1 MVDWTVLSP
10 SFLTLVV
17 EWVGAV
23 VTVYAAGLMHPTKT
37 IRRNIS

>member
-10 SFLTLVV
+10 AFLTLVV

-23 VTVYAAGLMHPTKT
+23 VAVYATGLAQPTK
-37 IRRNIS
+37 NS